1 LLFTD
6 DGRVHW
12 LEVYELPNLARTAK
26 GRSLANL
33 LDLKNNEKIAAIL
46 PVTTFD
52 EERCVF
58 FATEQGTVK
67 KTVLEQFSRPKR
79 GGIRAINL
87 DEGDRL
93 IGVSL
98 VGREDQ
104 IVLATSNGYAIR
116 FDEDD
121 VRAMGR
127 AAGGVRGISLREKDK
142 VVDLV
147 VGRPGVQLLAAVENG
162 FGKRTP
168 LDEYR
173 HTNRGGMGVINI
185 KVNERNGNVVNVVV
199 VDDKTELL
207 LLTERGMIQRIQAGE
222 IRETGRAAQ
231 GVRLMVLE
239 EGDRLTTMAKIP
251 HIEDVPVAAA
261 ASETDG
267 TPPEPDDAPEGDDKP
282 APGGDEDVNV

>member
-1 LLFTD
+1 
-6 DGRVHW
+6 
-12 LEVYELPNLARTAK
+12 
-26 GRSLANL
+26 
-33 LDLKNNEKIAAIL
+33 
-46 PVTTFD
+46 
-52 EERCVF
+52 
-58 FATEQGTVK
+58 
-67 KTVLEQFSRPKR
+67 
-79 GGIRAINL
+79 
-87 DEGDRL
+87 
-93 IGVSL
+93 
-98 VGREDQ
+98 
-104 IVLATSNGYAIR
+104 
-116 FDEDD
+116 
-121 VRAMGR
+121 
-127 AAGGVRGISLREKDK
+127 
-142 VVDLV
+142 
-147 VGRPGVQLLAAVENG
+147 VQLLAAVENG

-251 HIEDVPVAAA
+251 HIEDVPVTAV

-267 TPPEPDDAPEGDDKP
+267 SPPEPDDAPEGDDKP
-282 APGGDEDVNV
+282 APAGDEDVNV